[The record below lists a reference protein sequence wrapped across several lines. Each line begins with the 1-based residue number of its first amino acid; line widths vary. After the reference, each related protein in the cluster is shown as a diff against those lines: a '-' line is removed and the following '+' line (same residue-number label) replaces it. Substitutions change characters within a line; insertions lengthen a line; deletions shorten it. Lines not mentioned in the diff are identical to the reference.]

1 MLIMNISLV
10 IRDKNLFKLEKKYA
24 MTTVLNLYPGHIQP
38 VVFSKAECCD
48 RNHTL
53 GMEKKSRKL
62 NKELGAT
69 WIKFQFFFSQAA
81 LETFRWEDEDDYEYK
96 FSVVSMRTSKN
107 VSLQTLY
114 ACSVRKTRT
123 SSRPRPPI

>member
-69 WIKFQFFFSQAA
+69 WIKFQFFF
-81 LETFRWEDEDDYEYK
+81 
-96 FSVVSMRTSKN
+96 FSGSIRD
-107 VSLQTLY
+107 L
-114 ACSVRKTRT
+114 
-123 SSRPRPPI
+123 